1 MAEALPLQPGDP
13 RQLGDYEIIGRLGVG
28 EQGAVFLGRSPAGG
42 TVAVKLLHLRLSGEP
57 AARARFAG
65 AFAAARRVSGFCTAA
80 IIDADVESDRP
91 YVVSEYVGGPSLHRL
106 VTEEGPRGGAVT
118 ERLAAGMAVALAAA
132 HRAGA
137 VHHDFKPGNVLL
149 GRDGP
154 RVTDLGVARAL
165 EAVTAAPTGR
175 VTDDPSYKAPEQ
187 LRGVGIGPAADI
199 FAWGATLLFAVTG
212 SAPFGEDSQSEV
224 MQRIVY
230 DEPDLSALPESLRE
244 VVGDALAKEPDD
256 RPAARDVLDRLVG
269 TEGTLADRLPDRM
282 VTEGRALAAAS
293 APVPGPAPAGPAA
306 PRSQPT
312 ITVRPP
318 ISVPPALRNEMEVT
332 RPESPAGAPAGKAA
346 RVGQAEEVPPGV
358 RSDEATQAMP
368 AVPAHPQALPPAR
381 PPTPPAGPGS
391 PAGPAAPGGPGSPAP
406 AGPGSPAGPA
416 SPRNPAGP
424 GSPGGLAGPLSLP
437 AAIPA
442 PAESSERVPHLIPGM
457 DTGAQRQLP
466 DDDQRH
472 HTAVL
477 AAPPV
482 SRMPRMPRFR
492 RPDNHVL
499 GVAASLTIGV
509 LVGIAIIA
517 LVLWP
522 QLKGD
527 SDDSPQTRPANDDRP
542 VSTIPASFAGTWKGT
557 AVNARSSA
565 SFPIEVTFQAGNKV
579 AQARLNN
586 NCVGTLTL
594 TSGTTQRLEMSLTVA
609 KPCTSGNVRVVRQ
622 PDGTLQYAWMHQ
634 PGADPGYQGKL
645 RKA

>member
-13 RQLGDYEIIGRLGVG
+13 QRLGDYEITGRLGVG

-65 AFAAARRVSGFCTAA
+65 AFASARRVSGFCTAA

-91 YVVSEYVGGPSLHRL
+91 YVVSEYVAGPSLHQL
-106 VTEEGPRGGAVT
+106 VAEEGPRGGAVT
-118 ERLAAGMAVALAAA
+118 ERLAAGMAIALAAA

-175 VTDDPSYKAPEQ
+175 VADDPCYKSPEQ
-187 LRGVGIGPAADI
+187 LRGVGIGPAADM

-230 DEPDLSALPESLRE
+230 DEPDVSVLPESLRE
-244 VVGDALAKEPDD
+244 VVGDTLAKEPED
-256 RPAARDVLDRLVG
+256 RPTARDVLDRLLG
-269 TEGTLADRLPDRM
+269 EDGTLAGRLPERM
-282 VTEGRALAAAS
+282 VAEGRGLAEGT
-293 APVPGPAPAGPAA
+293 APIPGLSSIGSPAQQPQPA
-306 PRSQPT
+306 

-318 ISVPPALRNEMEVT
+318 ISVSPAVRNEMEVTRNEMEVT
-332 RPESPAGAPAGKAA
+332 RPERPAAAWVAQAPPAS
-346 RVGQAEEVPPGV
+346 
-358 RSDEATQAMP
+358 RSEEATQAMP
-368 AVPAHPQALPPAR
+368 ALPPSPAGA
-381 PPTPPAGPGS
+381 PPAGG
-391 PAGPAAPGGPGSPAP
+391 AP
-406 AGPGSPAGPA
+406 AGAAPATPSSPP
-416 SPRNPAGP
+416 S
-424 GSPGGLAGPLSLP
+424 SPG
-437 AAIPA
+437 
-442 PAESSERVPHLIPGM
+442 PAESPGRMPHLIPGM
-457 DTGAQRQLP
+457 DTGAQQLP
-466 DDDQRH
+466 DDRH
-472 HTAVL
+472 QHTAVL

-482 SRMPRMPRFR
+482 SRRPRIPKFR

-522 QLKGD
+522 QLNGD
-527 SDDSPQTRPANDDRP
+527 SGEQPQARPANDDRP
-542 VSTIPASFAGTWKGT
+542 VSTIPESFAGTWKGT
-557 AVNARSSA
+557 AVNARSAA
-565 SFPIEVTFQAGNKV
+565 SFSIEVTFQVGGKV
-579 AQARLNN
+579 AQARFN
-586 NCVGTLTL
+586 NCVGTLAL

-609 KPCTSGNVRVVRQ
+609 KPCTSGSVRVVRQ
-622 PDGTLQYAWMHQ
+622 SDGTLQYMWMHQ
-634 PGADPGYQGKL
+634 AGANPGYQGKL
-645 RKA
+645 KKN

>member
-13 RQLGDYEIIGRLGVG
+13 QRLGDYEITGRLGVG

-65 AFAAARRVSGFCTAA
+65 AFAAAQRVSGFCTAA

-91 YVVSEYVGGPSLHRL
+91 YVVSEYVGGPSLHQL
-106 VTEEGPRGGAVT
+106 VTEEGPRGAAVT
-118 ERLAAGMAVALAAA
+118 ERLAAGMAIALAAA

-165 EAVTAAPTGR
+165 EAVCANPTGR
-175 VTDDPSYKAPEQ
+175 VADDPCYKSPEQ
-187 LRGVGIGPAADI
+187 LRGVGIGPAADM

-230 DEPDLSALPESLRE
+230 DEPDVSVLPEALRE
-244 VVGDALAKEPDD
+244 VVGDALAKEPED
-256 RPAARDVLDRLVG
+256 RPTARDVLQRLLG
-269 TEGTLADRLPDRM
+269 EDGTLAGRLPERM
-282 VTEGRALAAAS
+282 VAEGRGLADGTAPIPDL
-293 APVPGPAPAGPAA
+293 APVDSPVQRPQPA
-306 PRSQPT
+306 

-318 ISVPPALRNEMEVT
+318 ISVSPAVRNEMEIT
-332 RPESPAGAPAGKAA
+332 RPERPAAAWVEQAPPAT
-346 RVGQAEEVPPGV
+346 
-358 RSDEATQAMP
+358 RSEEATQAMP
-368 AVPAHPQALPPAR
+368 ALPPTA
-381 PPTPPAGPGS
+381 A
-391 PAGPAAPGGPGSPAP
+391 PAAPGARSAPRTPRAAAAPPSHPG
-406 AGPGSPAGPA
+406 
-416 SPRNPAGP
+416 
-424 GSPGGLAGPLSLP
+424 
-437 AAIPA
+437 
-442 PAESSERVPHLIPGM
+442 PAESPGRTPHLIPGM
-457 DTGAQRQLP
+457 DTGAQQQLP
-466 DDDQRH
+466 DDRH
-472 HTAVL
+472 QHTAVL

-482 SRMPRMPRFR
+482 SRRPRIPKFR

-522 QLKGD
+522 QLNGD
-527 SDDSPQTRPANDDRP
+527 AGDQPQARPANDDRP
-542 VSTIPASFAGTWKGT
+542 VSTIPEVFAGTWKGT
-557 AVNARSSA
+557 AVNARSAA
-565 SFPIEVTFQAGNKV
+565 SFSIEVTFQAGGKI
-579 AQARLNN
+579 AQARFN
-586 NCVGTLTL
+586 NCVGTLAL

-622 PDGTLQYAWMHQ
+622 SDGTLQYAWMHQ
-634 PGADPGYQGKL
+634 PGANPGYQGKL
-645 RKA
+645 KKN